1 MKSFLYREKVL
12 QARSAERALELL
24 NHGIRIDVAIISSS
38 EGAEQVGKFV
48 TSLRERGISVP
59 VLVALEEVGA
69 STSTTVTEL
78 YLQGVSGFI
87 SEPYSS
93 EEMQKVFQVLL
104 SQASQ
109 PSEDAVRLEK
119 AASFLAADA
128 ARRVDEAAR
137 ALLDGAHNIAQARRA
152 LRSIAEKLAEIFE
165 RDRGAFERAIIS
177 RFESAKPFVNTRTS
191 MKRRVVKFAKH
202 PGLLVAEAIAT
213 RGVSAEQLAEKL
225 HLELPQVEQL
235 LQGQY
240 AVDAQLAQ
248 ELARTI
254 GGTSA
259 EWTAR
264 QRAHDE
270 WRRYQEESGA
280 TAP

>member
-1 MKSFLYREKVL
+1 
-12 QARSAERALELL
+12 
-24 NHGIRIDVAIISSS
+24 
-38 EGAEQVGKFV
+38 
-48 TSLRERGISVP
+48 
-59 VLVALEEVGA
+59 
-69 STSTTVTEL
+69 
-78 YLQGVSGFI
+78 
-87 SEPYSS
+87 
-93 EEMQKVFQVLL
+93 
-104 SQASQ
+104 
-109 PSEDAVRLEK
+109 
-119 AASFLAADA
+119 
-128 ARRVDEAAR
+128 
-137 ALLDGAHNIAQARRA
+137 
-152 LRSIAEKLAEIFE
+152 
-165 RDRGAFERAIIS
+165 
-177 RFESAKPFVNTRTS
+177 VNTRTS